1 MFIFCLGI
9 PEPPIKISVQLHT
22 FFILYN
28 RLIRGW
34 WANKKKLKFMS
45 KSFTLFQRGELTKS
59 VYTRQIVAIVLLLL
73 LVLLGLL
80 DPIIHRAI
88 MSNTVLS
95 YYGYFAEFLKVV
107 SWVLLFTI
115 AINKTSK
122 IATGLIA
129 VEPIVRVLIYAIAS
143 SAMNPEIKGVWPIC
157 QVISNAGSTI
167 VYWSGLILL
176 LKNTIIKS
184 TDRSL
189 FVMLIVIS
197 IFGLAN
203 LASNMY
209 SLYMLTTLPNHIHTR
224 LLGLSGNFLYYI
236 FQIFYCIAIVK
247 LVKCGVFDGKS
258 DEESGNT
265 TNYPI
270 AKYIVGI
277 VIPTA
282 LMSLLAYLIITNS
295 SEINS
300 MF

>member
-1 MFIFCLGI
+1 
-9 PEPPIKISVQLHT
+9 
-22 FFILYN
+22 
-28 RLIRGW
+28 
-34 WANKKKLKFMS
+34 MS
-45 KSFTLFQRGELTKS
+45 KSFTLFQRGELSKS
-59 VYTRQIVAIVLLLL
+59 VYTKQIVAIALLLL
-73 LVLLGLL
+73 LVLLELL
-80 DPIIHRAI
+80 DPIFHRAI

-95 YYGYFAEFLKVV
+95 YYGYFADFLKVV

-129 VEPIVRVLIYAIAS
+129 LAPIVRVLTYAIAS
-143 SAMNPEIKGVWPIC
+143 YAMNHEIKGVWLIG
-157 QVISNAGSTI
+157 QVISNASTI

-189 FVMLIVIS
+189 FVMLIVMS
-197 IFGLAN
+197 IFGVVQGVVQK
-203 LASNMY
+203 Y
-209 SLYMLTTLPNHIHTR
+209 CIYMWMQNAGSHVMCTLP
-224 LLGLSGNFLYYI
+224 LGLSGVCLYYI

-247 LVKCGVFDGKS
+247 LVKCGIFDGKS

-277 VIPTA
+277 VVPTA

>member
-1 MFIFCLGI
+1 
-9 PEPPIKISVQLHT
+9 
-22 FFILYN
+22 
-28 RLIRGW
+28 
-34 WANKKKLKFMS
+34 MS
-45 KSFTLFQRGELTKS
+45 KSFTLFQRGELSKS
-59 VYTRQIVAIVLLLL
+59 VYTKQIVAIALLLL
-73 LVLLGLL
+73 LVLLELL

-95 YYGYFAEFLKVV
+95 YYGYFADFLKVV

-115 AINKTSK
+115 ATNKTSK

-129 VEPIVRVLIYAIAS
+129 LAPIVRVLTYAIAS
-143 SAMNPEIKGVWPIC
+143 YAMNHEIKGVWLIC

-189 FVMLIVIS
+189 FVMLIVMS
-197 IFGLAN
+197 IFGVVQKYCIYMWMQNAG
-203 LASNMY
+203 SHVMY
-209 SLYMLTTLPNHIHTR
+209 TLP
-224 LLGLSGNFLYYI
+224 LGLSGVCLQYI

-247 LVKCGVFDGKS
+247 LVKCGIFDGKS
-258 DEESGNT
+258 DEETGNT
-265 TNYPI
+265 INYPI

-277 VIPTA
+277 VVPTA
-282 LMSLLAYLIITNS
+282 LMSLLAYLIINNS

>member
-1 MFIFCLGI
+1 
-9 PEPPIKISVQLHT
+9 
-22 FFILYN
+22 
-28 RLIRGW
+28 
-34 WANKKKLKFMS
+34 MS

-224 LLGLSGNFLYYI
+224 LLGLFGLSGNFLYYI